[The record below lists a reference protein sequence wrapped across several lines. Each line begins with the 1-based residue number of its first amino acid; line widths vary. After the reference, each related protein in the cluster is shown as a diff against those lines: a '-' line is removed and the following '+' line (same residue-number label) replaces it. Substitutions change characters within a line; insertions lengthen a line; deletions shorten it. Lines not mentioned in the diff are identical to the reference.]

1 MMFGHSLMAQCPSC
15 IRLWESSKPVG
26 IFLLSGMRNMS
37 IRHKYD
43 LAREEGYLLWEEIRN
58 VFNTHQYGLSCEQ
71 RFVGK

>member
-1 MMFGHSLMAQCPSC
+1 MAQCPSC

-43 LAREEGYLLWEEIRN
+43 LAREEGYLLWGKLGTCLIRTSTVSPAN
-58 VFNTHQYGLSCEQ
+58 KGF
-71 RFVGK
+71 